1 MGRRRNRRNR
11 ARDSR
16 GARLAMQGRNIDG
29 RERGSREP
37 LVLERPSTLV
47 RVLKAF
53 ASGVG
58 IALLTGYLADKSWEN
73 DGIPRQ

>member
-1 MGRRRNRRNR
+1 
-11 ARDSR
+11 
-16 GARLAMQGRNIDG
+16 
-29 RERGSREP
+29 